1 MESIEAHLLWTS
13 PHGTHFRSDGM
24 AEPLSEATRELGR
37 RIRARR
43 ETLGKSQERL
53 ADSCGLH
60 WTFVGQVE
68 RGRRNLSFHN
78 LLRLAT
84 ALEVDPADLVRGLT
98 PPARPG
104 SGEPSPRGED

>member
-1 MESIEAHLLWTS
+1 MRSVEAYRLWTP
-13 PHGTHFRSDGM
+13 PHGTYFRSSDM
-24 AEPLSEATRELGR
+24 AEPLSDATRELGR

-43 ETLGKSQERL
+43 EALGKSQERL

-78 LLRLAT
+78 LLRLAA
-84 ALEVDPADLVRGLT
+84 ALEVDPAELVSGLA
-98 PPARPG
+98 PPPRPA
-104 SGEPSPRGED
+104 P